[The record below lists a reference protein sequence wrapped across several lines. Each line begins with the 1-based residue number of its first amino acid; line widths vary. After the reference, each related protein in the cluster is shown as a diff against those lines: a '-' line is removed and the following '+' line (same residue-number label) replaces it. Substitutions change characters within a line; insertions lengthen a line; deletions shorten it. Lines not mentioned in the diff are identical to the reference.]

1 MILPSGANRWGTGQ
15 AQSFSTVSKQYMTA
29 LRRLMML
36 VEILFDRLCM
46 IDPVQSLEVVK
57 RCHCLQKT
65 AFGRAIRA
73 TLQATL
79 WAIGLVV

>member
-1 MILPSGANRWGTGQ
+1 
-15 AQSFSTVSKQYMTA
+15 MTA

-46 IDPVQSLEVVK
+46 TDRVVSGSRK
-57 RCHCLQKT
+57 RFHKLQKT
-65 AFGRAIRA
+65 ACAHAIRA